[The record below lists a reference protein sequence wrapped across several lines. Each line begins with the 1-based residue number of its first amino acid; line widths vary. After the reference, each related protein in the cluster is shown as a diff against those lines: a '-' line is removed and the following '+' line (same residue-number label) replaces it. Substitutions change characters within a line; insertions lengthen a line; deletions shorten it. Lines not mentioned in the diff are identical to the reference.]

1 MAIINSLAIGNA
13 KNSIGQITY
22 STVKGRTIGRQK
34 PVHVAN
40 PRTPR
45 QVAQREK
52 MANLVAAWRAFF
64 FQTRPFWTVIKGYG
78 SAYNEFVSKNMPL
91 ADQITVENN
100 EITDIPEGIYC
111 SSGKYGDTAIYTEL
125 YGEDELQIRIRDMQL
140 QEELA
145 LGDELVFV
153 LCDPTGSYP
162 TTVERVVLT
171 ETQIEELKQ
180 GEKSRVLLYPEDY
193 YVGIIYYSSAR
204 GVSST
209 ARLKYY
215 EALP

>member
-1 MAIINSLAIGNA
+1 MAIVNSLAIGAA

-34 PVHVAN
+34 PVHVSN

-52 MANLVAAWRAFF
+52 MANIVAAWRTFF
-64 FQTRPFWTVIKGYG
+64 FQTRPYWTVIKGYG

-100 EITDIPEGIYC
+100 EIKDIPEGIYC
-111 SSGKYGDTAIYTEL
+111 SSGKYGDTAIWAGL
-125 YGEDELQIRIRDMQL
+125 AGEDELEIRIRDMQL

-153 LCDPTGSYP
+153 LCDPTGLYP
-162 TTVERVVLT
+162 TEVDRVVLT

-180 GEKSRVLLYPEDY
+180 GEKSRVFMYPEKY
-193 YVGIIYYSSAR
+193 YAGIIYYSSAR